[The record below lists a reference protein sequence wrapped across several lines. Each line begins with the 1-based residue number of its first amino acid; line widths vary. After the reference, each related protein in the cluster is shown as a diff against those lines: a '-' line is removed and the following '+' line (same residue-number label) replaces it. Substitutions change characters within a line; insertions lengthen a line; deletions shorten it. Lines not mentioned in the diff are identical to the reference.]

1 MLAKSMVLR
10 VGLGRVAS
18 EFERVDGGKFLVPSE
33 VFAGVPTPLGVLA
46 LLRPAE
52 RRGSKIDQRLVSF
65 FPKSLL
71 PFGGVVR
78 PSRGH
83 FIFVFL

>member
-1 MLAKSMVLR
+1 MLSKSMVTR
-10 VGLGRVAS
+10 VDLGSVAS
-18 EFERVDGGKFLVPSE
+18 EFERVDGRKFLASSE
-33 VFAGVPTPLGVLA
+33 VFAGVPAPLGVLA
-46 LLRPAE
+46 LLLPAE
-52 RRGSKIDQRLVSF
+52 RRGSKIDPRLVSF

-78 PSRGH
+78 PSRSH